1 VSTHTG
7 AAGARVCASLER
19 SQGGLEMKVFRETI
33 EIRTEDNQQFLDVT
47 KQVRD
52 VVNRSGIQNGTLLIN
67 SLHTTIAVF
76 VNEFQQAL
84 IEDLGAVL
92 QKLIPRRDG
101 YRHDDP
107 RHSDCDRGNGHAH
120 LRAMLLGRPIALAM
134 ADGEVLLG
142 QYQSVILAEL
152 DGPRERRLQVQIV
165 GE

>member
-1 VSTHTG
+1 
-7 AAGARVCASLER
+7 
-19 SQGGLEMKVFRETI
+19 MKVFRETI
-33 EIRTEDNQQFLDVT
+33 QIRTEENQQFLDVT

-52 VVNRSGIQNGTLLIN
+52 VVSRSGVQNGTLLIN
-67 SLHTTIAVF
+67 SLHTTVAVF
-76 VNEFQQAL
+76 VNEFQGAL
-84 IEDLGAVL
+84 LDDLGAVL

-107 RHSDCDRGNGHAH
+107 RHSDCDRGNAHAH
-120 LRAMLLGRPIALAM
+120 LRATLLGRPIPLAM

-152 DGPRERRLQVQIV
+152 DGPRERMLQVQIV